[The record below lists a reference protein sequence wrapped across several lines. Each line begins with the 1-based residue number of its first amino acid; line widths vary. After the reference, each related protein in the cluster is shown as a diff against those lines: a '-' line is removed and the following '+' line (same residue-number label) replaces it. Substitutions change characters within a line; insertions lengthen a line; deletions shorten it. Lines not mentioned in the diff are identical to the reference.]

1 MENIVSIILG
11 LLIAWV
17 ILTFTSSRRSNY
29 LEHLIL
35 HPAPID
41 GPSMENPALIGA
53 GLASRAPV
61 PVRPSV
67 MDATPA
73 SSAQPVMMGDVNMAP
88 ISVMPM
94 QQAPPMMP
102 TPMAPP
108 MMPTPMAMPSPM
120 APPMMPSPIAM
131 PMQQTP
137 AMMPTPA
144 AMIV

>member
-29 LEHLIL
+29 LEHVIL

-53 GLASRAPV
+53 GLASAK
-61 PVRPSV
+61 PSV

-88 ISVMPM
+88 ISVMPSPMAMPM

-102 TPMAPP
+102 S
-108 MMPTPMAMPSPM
+108 PMAMPT
-120 APPMMPSPIAM
+120 
-131 PMQQTP
+131 QQAP

-144 AMIV
+144 AMLV